1 TLKIDC
7 EPKYQEA
14 HTFVRFVTK
23 TNMNG
28 VNSSDGVVDS
38 RALSVLAKWQ
48 NSYSIKV
55 FLQEL
60 QHLMM
65 SKEAPMMSKEN
76 MKLPQLPEG
85 KCDSN

>member
-14 HTFVRFVTK
+14 HTFVIFVVK

-65 SKEAPMMSKEN
+65 SKEN

>member
-1 TLKIDC
+1 
-7 EPKYQEA
+7 
-14 HTFVRFVTK
+14 
-23 TNMNG
+23 MNG
-28 VNSSDGVVDS
+28 VNSSDGLVDS

-65 SKEAPMMSKEN
+65 SKVLVTQSCPT
-76 MKLPQLPEG
+76 LQPHGL
-85 KCDSN
+85 